1 MICTA
6 FRQMTKADIGTTKAS
21 NNSSCN
27 VSYGPRKI
35 THYIA
40 VLIAF
45 CIIRAH
51 YYGMTT
57 DEILPILAERV
68 KQLRK
73 KWRFSQPEIARRAGM
88 SLRSYQ
94 AFEATGNIA
103 LKKLANVLVVL
114 EMEGELARFLAAPK
128 PTFKSLDDFGPGAI
142 AKNVPALA
150 KLYEARQQLNDLMVY
165 MDGKDGAQGLLDKV
179 LKDPE
184 LLKSLAAAKPAEGEG
199 ASE

>member
-1 MICTA
+1 MKLIYLLVPLFFLGCSPEQPLAETPQTDPPASVPGTA
-6 FRQMTKADIGTTKAS
+6 LALPAESDVRNPEAIVRYWKN
-21 NNSSCN
+21 NNSSCI
-27 VSYGPRKI
+27 VSYGPRTT

-40 VLIAF
+40 VFIVF
-45 CIIRAH
+45 CIIRA
-51 YYGMTT
+51 YYCGMTT

-73 KWRFSQPEIARRAGM
+73 KERLSQPEIARRAGM

-128 PTFKSLDDFGPGAI
+128 PTFKSLDDFEKTSPSS
-142 AKNVPALA
+142 
-150 KLYEARQQLNDLMVY
+150 
-165 MDGKDGAQGLLDKV
+165 
-179 LKDPE
+179 LKE
-184 LLKSLAAAKPAEGEG
+184 I
-199 ASE
+199 